1 MKKGKEKVYTAHFV
15 WINSFRSSCDIIQA
29 SINDRVDSSVTFSK
43 SIHKSFVCIE
53 VISVHLHKGL
63 AQRIK
68 LILITI
74 TCTVHVHN
82 VLHPC
87 VEALAV

>member
-68 LILITI
+68 LIFTKQLHLYMYC
-74 TCTVHVHN
+74 TCTQC
-82 VLHPC
+82 LTSMC
-87 VEALAV
+87 